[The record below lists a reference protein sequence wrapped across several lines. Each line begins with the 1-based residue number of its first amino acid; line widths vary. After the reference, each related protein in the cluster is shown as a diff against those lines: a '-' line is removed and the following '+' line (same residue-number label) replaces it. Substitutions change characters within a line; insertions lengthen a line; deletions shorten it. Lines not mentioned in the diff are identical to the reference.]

1 MLFKIDSIYYFIV
14 SLCGLC
20 CLKSGNIRLHT
31 RGALGV
37 YSLLSSS
44 GYSYL
49 DFSFFSWYESTQ
61 LHRCRLC
68 CGNLANSIC
77 QGIQVLFL
85 SSVCLL
91 MAILCLIMNSLRHT
105 IFESCNFMAYF
116 GRSISSPS
124 RDMPSKVFGLTSLGP
139 PLDMVKMR
147 RIPPSGSQTGEV
159 DHFL

>member
-85 SSVCLL
+85 SSVWLL

-147 RIPPSGSQTGEV
+147 RIPPSGS
-159 DHFL
+159 